1 MTNPKEPGSDP
12 SQPSP
17 PQSPPTPEDPREHEP
32 MRDPPIYPERDGE
45 GEIREA
51 GGVEAPDPSPDSVVY
66 DVE

>member
-1 MTNPKEPGSDP
+1 
-12 SQPSP
+12 
-17 PQSPPTPEDPREHEP
+17 

-51 GGVEAPDPSPDSVVY
+51 GGVEAPDASPDSVVY